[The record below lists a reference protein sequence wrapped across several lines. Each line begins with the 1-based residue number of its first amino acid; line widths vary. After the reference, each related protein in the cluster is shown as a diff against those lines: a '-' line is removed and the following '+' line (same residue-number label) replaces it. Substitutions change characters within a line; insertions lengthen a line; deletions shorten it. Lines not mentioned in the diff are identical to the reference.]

1 MLNDLRMKCDL
12 PSYVSSEG
20 LSDDKNLPSAMK
32 EREREMEDKVNA
44 FKNPFEIS
52 N

>member
-32 EREREMEDKVNA
+32 KRDKDNA
-44 FKNPFEIS
+44 IKNPFGIS